1 MKNAEYTFKQPMS
14 DPSKKQQEED
24 KPETPLDK
32 GKQRQLDQLNRK
44 KKQLDKNFDRFK
56 KTLAKKIASK
66 FLSAQPTQTNFDPNS
81 DPMYLWGQVEGE
93 LGQIR
98 NICERNKTQIN
109 QKKQDKDGL
118 TELYLYK
125 VTLRRKDSLTTD
137 LLKDMGKNKRLS
149 YAIWENDGIN
159 VHIWAPYIDPTQ
171 TNQDEAPEPRP

>member
-1 MKNAEYTFKQPMS
+1 MDDFKIYLPLEKGAF
-14 DPSKKQQEED
+14 PSGSYEKIV
-24 KPETPLDK
+24 ETNSTGEP
-32 GKQRQLDQLNRK
+32 RT
-44 KKQLDKNFDRFK
+44 RFK
-56 KTLAKKIASK
+56 IKGIASTTSLDRDNEIVSK
-66 FLSAQPTQTNFDPNS
+66 
-81 DPMYLWGQVEGE
+81 
-93 LGQIR
+93 
-98 NICERNKTQIN
+98 ICLKSMETQIN

-137 LLKDMGKNKRLS
+137 LLKDRGKNKRLS